1 MAKLGQHF
9 MIDKQVLGR
18 VVDSAQLKQGERVLE
33 IGPGEGALT
42 ELLLR
47 KCSVTAIE
55 KDPAFAGVLN
65 RKFPELKLINADA
78 IKVEWPP
85 FDKCVSN
92 LPYLISK
99 KFLLKLLQ
107 HDFELAVLVLQRE
120 FAEKLGAK
128 PGDRAYGVVSV
139 CAQACCDVEL
149 LDKIPRNAFR
159 PQPRVESQIVRLR
172 KKTSL
177 DEGFTGFVTKTLQN
191 RNKKCGE
198 KRVRDLSPAELL
210 QVYNKGATHNGK
222 GV

>member
-1 MAKLGQHF
+1 